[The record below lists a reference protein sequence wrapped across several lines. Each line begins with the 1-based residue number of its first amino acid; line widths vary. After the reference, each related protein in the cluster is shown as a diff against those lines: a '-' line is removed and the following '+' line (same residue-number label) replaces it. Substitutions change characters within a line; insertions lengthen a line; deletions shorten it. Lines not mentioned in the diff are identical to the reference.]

1 MLKSLEI
8 KDYALIDHTE
18 IEFGRGLNIIT
29 GETGAGKSIL
39 IDAMSLLLGERA
51 SVEVIRKGAQKAFVE
66 GFFDVELNKKVRSLL
81 EANEIEF
88 QPDLII
94 RREISLK
101 GSNRCFINDTP
112 VALTLIKQL
121 GDLLVDLHGQHE
133 HQSLLRIESHIGFL
147 DEYSGNSKL
156 IEEYQVFYKELNK
169 KTSELKNLISKEES
183 IKEKREIYAFQI
195 KEIDSVSPSVG
206 EDDTILNE
214 LNILENSEKLLELTE
229 EVYTKLYDAEPSVID
244 LLGETKHKLNQ
255 LSGIDKSF
263 LESEGECDS
272 ALAIVKELADSL
284 RSYKSKID
292 VDPKETEYKRERLG
306 AINML
311 KKKYGGSIENI
322 IEHRNKIGK
331 DFELADNFSDA
342 ISKIQS
348 EIKALQK
355 SAGEAA
361 EKISLSRKK
370 SAAKIESQVI
380 KSLNQLGISD
390 SSFKVKISKTEADK
404 DSVDF
409 ILFNNKKYSYSDTG
423 FDEVEFYISTNIG
436 EDVKPLTKVAS
447 GGEVSRIMLSL
458 KTILAKSDKLPV
470 LIFDEIDTGVSGRI
484 AQKVGAAL
492 RDLASFHQI
501 IAITHLPQIAG
512 MANFHYSVEKK
523 QIDDRTVSS
532 IRQLDEN
539 ERINEVAKL
548 VSGEVLT
555 KESIESAKQLILN
568 RQ

>member
-81 EANEIEF
+81 EVNEIEF

-331 DFELADNFSDA
+331 DYELADNFSDA

-370 SAAKIESQVI
+370 SAAKIESEVI

-404 DSVDF
+404 DNVDF

>member
-81 EANEIEF
+81 EVNEIEF

-156 IEEYQVFYKELNK
+156 IEEHQVFYKELNK
-169 KTSELKNLISKEES
+169 KISELKNLISKEES

-370 SAAKIESQVI
+370 SAAKIESEVI

>member
-66 GFFDVELNKKVRSLL
+66 GFFDVELNKKVRALL
-81 EANEIEF
+81 QANEIEY

-169 KTSELKNLISKEES
+169 KISELKNLISKEES

-370 SAAKIESQVI
+370 SAAKVESEVI

>member
-1 MLKSLEI
+1 
-8 KDYALIDHTE
+8 
-18 IEFGRGLNIIT
+18 
-29 GETGAGKSIL
+29 
-39 IDAMSLLLGERA
+39 
-51 SVEVIRKGAQKAFVE
+51 
-66 GFFDVELNKKVRSLL
+66 
-81 EANEIEF
+81 
-88 QPDLII
+88 
-94 RREISLK
+94 
-101 GSNRCFINDTP
+101 
-112 VALTLIKQL
+112 
-121 GDLLVDLHGQHE
+121 LLVDLHGQHE

-292 VDPKETEYKRERLG
+292 VDPKEAEYKRERLG

-370 SAAKIESQVI
+370 SAAKIESEVI

-409 ILFNNKKYSYSDTG
+409 ILFNNKKYSYSNTG

>member
-1 MLKSLEI
+1 
-8 KDYALIDHTE
+8 
-18 IEFGRGLNIIT
+18 
-29 GETGAGKSIL
+29 
-39 IDAMSLLLGERA
+39 
-51 SVEVIRKGAQKAFVE
+51 
-66 GFFDVELNKKVRSLL
+66 
-81 EANEIEF
+81 
-88 QPDLII
+88 
-94 RREISLK
+94 
-101 GSNRCFINDTP
+101 
-112 VALTLIKQL
+112 
-121 GDLLVDLHGQHE
+121 
-133 HQSLLRIESHIGFL
+133 
-147 DEYSGNSKL
+147 
-156 IEEYQVFYKELNK
+156 
-169 KTSELKNLISKEES
+169 
-183 IKEKREIYAFQI
+183 
-195 KEIDSVSPSVG
+195 
-206 EDDTILNE
+206 
-214 LNILENSEKLLELTE
+214 
-229 EVYTKLYDAEPSVID
+229 
-244 LLGETKHKLNQ
+244 
-255 LSGIDKSF
+255 
-263 LESEGECDS
+263 
-272 ALAIVKELADSL
+272 
-284 RSYKSKID
+284 
-292 VDPKETEYKRERLG
+292 
-306 AINML
+306 
-311 KKKYGGSIENI
+311 
-322 IEHRNKIGK
+322 
-331 DFELADNFSDA
+331 
-342 ISKIQS
+342 
-348 EIKALQK
+348 
-355 SAGEAA
+355 
-361 EKISLSRKK
+361 
-370 SAAKIESQVI
+370 SAAKIESEVI

-409 ILFNNKKYSYSDTG
+409 ILFNNKKYSYSNTG

>member
-8 KDYALIDHTE
+8 KDYALIDHTG
-18 IEFGRGLNIIT
+18 IGFGRGLNIRT
-29 GETGAGKSIL
+29 RETGAGKSIL

-292 VDPKETEYKRERLG
+292 VDPKEAEYKRERLG

-331 DFELADNFSDA
+331 DYELADNFSDA

-370 SAAKIESQVI
+370 SAAKIESEVI

-404 DSVDF
+404 DNVDF

>member
-331 DFELADNFSDA
+331 DYELADNFSDA

-370 SAAKIESQVI
+370 SAAKIESEVI

-404 DSVDF
+404 DNVDF

>member
-133 HQSLLRIESHIGFL
+133 HQSLLRNESHIGFL

-370 SAAKIESQVI
+370 SAAKIESEVI

>member
-169 KTSELKNLISKEES
+169 KISELKNLISKEES

>member
-18 IEFGRGLNIIT
+18 IGFGRGLNIIT

-370 SAAKIESQVI
+370 SAAKIESEVI

-409 ILFNNKKYSYSDTG
+409 ILFNNKKYSYSNTG

>member
-81 EANEIEF
+81 EVNEIEF

-370 SAAKIESQVI
+370 SAAKIESEVI

>member
-169 KTSELKNLISKEES
+169 KISELKNLISKEES

-292 VDPKETEYKRERLG
+292 VDPKEAEYKRERLG

-331 DFELADNFSDA
+331 DYELADNFSDA

-370 SAAKIESQVI
+370 SAAKIESEVI

-404 DSVDF
+404 DNVDF

>member
-169 KTSELKNLISKEES
+169 KISELKNLISKEES

-292 VDPKETEYKRERLG
+292 VDPKEAEYKRERLG

-370 SAAKIESQVI
+370 SAAKIESEVI

>member
-133 HQSLLRIESHIGFL
+133 HQSLLRNESHIGFL

>member
-81 EANEIEF
+81 EVNEIEF

>member
-18 IEFGRGLNIIT
+18 IGFGRGLNIIT

-331 DFELADNFSDA
+331 DYELADNFSDA

-370 SAAKIESQVI
+370 SAAKIESEVI